1 MKIKVSVK
9 TRLLSLL
16 VPLALLGMHANA
28 NAAEPLRMVVGSM
41 SYPFEVFN
49 EQGAITGGLLKE
61 MNEKLAHEL
70 GTRAEFLRLPR
81 RRIEPALSSGEVD
94 LNCYSS
100 PAWTDNSKALLWSIP
115 TLKQIERVLVRKASP
130 LPTRIPDDFIGKRV
144 SVRLGYSYASIQ
156 PLFDAGKATRM
167 DETQVNFMFKAVAT
181 GLTDMLISSDGEIE
195 GYFQSNPQARKE
207 FTAATTPFSVVATQ
221 CAISPKS
228 RWSLAKIDKA
238 LGSMM
243 KRGDFDRMTKHY
255 GLSMH

>member
-1 MKIKVSVK
+1 MKIKFSVK

-16 VPLALLGMHANA
+16 VPLALLGTHASA
-28 NAAEPLRMVVGSM
+28 AAAEPLRMVVGSM
-41 SYPFEVFN
+41 AYPFEVFN
-49 EQGAITGGLLKE
+49 DQGELTDGLLKDLGVQ
-61 MNEKLAHEL
+61 LAREL
-70 GTRAEFLRLPR
+70 GTRIEFVRLPR
-81 RRIEPALSSGEVD
+81 RRIEPALFAGEAD
-94 LNCYSS
+94 LVCYSS
-100 PAWTDNSKALLWSIP
+100 PAWTDNPKTLLWSIP
-115 TLKQIERVLVRKASP
+115 TLKQIERVLVRKANP
-130 LPTRIPDDFIGKRV
+130 LPTRIPDDFVAKRV

-156 PLFDAGKATRM
+156 PLFDAGKATRV

-207 FTAATTPFSVVATQ
+207 FAAAATPFSVVATQ

-228 RWSLAKIDKA
+228 RWSLEKIDKA

-255 GLSMH
+255 GLSMR